1 MKLTFDSKEE
11 KAKVIEVA
19 HNASD
24 EGRSQFYL
32 HLLENS
38 LVDGEVVPLPEPEPS
53 LVDENIEQI
62 QGF

>member
-11 KAKVIEVA
+11 KARVIEVA
-19 HNASD
+19 HNAAD
-24 EGRSQFYL
+24 EARSQFYL

-38 LVDGEVVPLPEPEPS
+38 LVEGEEAPLPEPEPS

-62 QGF
+62 EGF